1 MFLLHALPGDLRPL
15 LYCIMDTPPIE
26 LFRRLTNGVYV
37 IGVAHGDRRDAFTA
51 AWLTQVSFSPLLL
64 ALSINPD
71 HASYP
76 LLVASKAFAV
86 SVLPHTGM
94 DLARHFGTQ
103 SGHTVD
109 KLDGQAWTQSA
120 TGLPVLQQAVAHF
133 DCAVQEEW
141 LAGDHRL
148 VVATVVAG
156 VLLDPD
162 ALPLR
167 YSETGNMDGSAALYP
182 PAL

>member
-1 MFLLHALPGDLRPL
+1 
-15 LYCIMDTPPIE
+15 MDTPPLE

-37 IGVAHGDRRDAFTA
+37 IGVAHGERHNAFTA
-51 AWLTQVSFSPLLL
+51 AWLMQVSFSPLLV

-76 LLVASKAFAV
+76 LLAASRAFAV
-86 SVLPHTGM
+86 SVLPPTGM

-109 KLDGQAWTQSA
+109 KLDGEQWTRSPA
-120 TGLPVLQQAVAHF
+120 GLPVLGAALAHLE
-133 DCAVQEEW
+133 CAVQEERA
-141 LAGDHRL
+141 AGDHRL
-148 VVATVVAG
+148 VLAMVTGG

-162 ALPLR
+162 AVPLR
-167 YSETGNMDGSAALYP
+167 YSETGNLDGSAALYP
-182 PAL
+182 SRF